1 MPGFIDL
8 TGHRYGRLTVLKRD
22 GHIHGKTAWICRCD
36 CGKIVRKDA
45 NAMRQGYSLSCGCM
59 RRELAAI
66 RHTKHNHCRTR
77 LYDTYN
83 NMKARCYRKSNHKY
97 PIYGGRGIKICD
109 EWLKDFGEF
118 YDWAISHGYRED
130 LTIDRIDNDGDYEPG
145 NCRWVT
151 NKVQS
156 MNRRSNRYLEFDGQR
171 KTIEEWSEITG
182 LRYGVISSRVNKLK
196 WSAEKALTTPLLRRH
211 KK

>member
-1 MPGFIDL
+1 MPGFMDL
-8 TGHRYGRLTVLKRD
+8 TGQRYGRLTVLQRD

-66 RHTKHNHCRTR
+66 RHTTHDHCGTR
-77 LYDTYN
+77 LYNIYHD
-83 NMKARCYRKSNHKY
+83 MKARCYRKTCPKY
-97 PIYGGRGIKICD
+97 STYGARGIKICD
-109 EWLKDFGEF
+109 EWLNDFTTF
-118 YDWAISHGYRED
+118 YDWAIANGYKEN
-130 LTIDRIDNDGDYEPG
+130 LTIDRIDNNGNYEPG

-156 MNRRSNRYLEFDGQR
+156 LNRRSNHILECQGQK
-171 KTIEEWSEITG
+171 KTISEWCEITG
-182 LRYGVISSRVNKLK
+182 LSYSTISARVGKLQ
-196 WSAEKALTTPLLRRH
+196 WSAEKALTTPLLRR
-211 KK
+211 KKA